1 MRLLLDNCVINK
13 FYEDNTTFSLL
24 KELKEFA
31 DADFFICYSVIEEIS
46 NVPDDK
52 KEKRIVMLDRL
63 FSLEPKVLS
72 DNPAVFDKTRFDFSS
87 FSDDEVYQKV
97 LELNKGGVRDAI
109 HAQTAVTNGLILVT
123 EDKGLYNAMKSLGYD
138 AYNLTELRD
147 GKQIMREIYPVLK
160 QEYKNGFVCYFDI
173 LGFGAFS
180 SKEENFEIIKK
191 LVANLQ
197 GLIRMNNLNHLI
209 GKITFFS
216 DSIFFTVEDNELRD
230 YMFFTSIIDFVC
242 TARDIIQEHI
252 GTDIRAGVSYGK
264 YIHLK
269 SGEIYGPAIVQSVK
283 LGEHKKEESPLSSYL
298 EGDPAAIVIHENV
311 FSSPANKFGSLLRLF
326 KSHPE
331 RYKQINET
339 NFFAVNPYY
348 FIYETKWYGYAFEE
362 KIMDKHQICTHWR
375 QIIDSNVNHKEK
387 YRLASKFL
395 DEFENDRSVK

>member
-1 MRLLLDNCVINK
+1 MLDNCVINK
-13 FYEDNTTFSLL
+13 FYDDNTTFSLL

-123 EDKGLYNAMKSLGYD
+123 EDKGLYNAMKSLG
-138 AYNLTELRD
+138 
-147 GKQIMREIYPVLK
+147 
-160 QEYKNGFVCYFDI
+160 
-173 LGFGAFS
+173 FGAFS

-283 LGEHKKEESPLSSYL
+283 LGEHKKEGSPLSSYL